1 MIQWKRAM
9 IAMMLAAALAATTA
23 CAAAPASNE
32 STSEAAGVSSAS
44 STAQST
50 GEQES
55 VSESASASES
65 TQTANIG
72 FFTAETLDGEAV
84 DETIFSGHTLTVVNV
99 WATFCGWCVD
109 EMPIL
114 SALNDE
120 YAEKGVQVVG
130 IVNDTIAADGSED
143 PEQVALAKDIVAQGN
158 ATYTQLKLSDDLIQL
173 GFASLPAVPATF
185 FFDGNGN
192 LVGQGFLGAKNESQW
207 RETFDTYLKMA
218 EEQMGESAA

>member
-1 MIQWKRAM
+1 MTQWKRAM
-9 IAMMLAAALAATTA
+9 IAVTLAAALAAMTA
-23 CAAAPASNE
+23 CAATPAAEESVSQTAPASSAVQSESSAGTEEE
-32 STSEAAGVSSAS
+32 STSAAQGDETETTNIGSF
-44 STAQST
+44 TAQ
-50 GEQES
+50 
-55 VSESASASES
+55 
-65 TQTANIG
+65 
-72 FFTAETLDGEAV
+72 TLDGETV

-114 SALNDE
+114 SALNEE

-130 IVNDTIAADGSED
+130 VVNDTITADGEED

-158 ATYTQLKLSDDLIQL
+158 ANYTQLKLSDDLIQL

-185 FFDGNGN
+185 FFDGDGN
-192 LVGQGFLGAKNESQW
+192 MVGQGFLGAKNEEQW

>member
-1 MIQWKRAM
+1 MTRWKRAT
-9 IAMMLAAALAATTA
+9 IAVTLAAVLAAMTA
-23 CAAAPASNE
+23 CAPASTSQTEPTASAVQSESSAGAQEE
-32 STSEAAGVSSAS
+32 STSDAQAEETETTNIGSF
-44 STAQST
+44 TAQ
-50 GEQES
+50 
-55 VSESASASES
+55 
-65 TQTANIG
+65 
-72 FFTAETLDGEAV
+72 TLDGETV

-130 IVNDTIAADGSED
+130 VVNDTITADGAED
-143 PEQVALAKDIVAQGN
+143 PEQVALAKEIVAEGN
-158 ATYTQLKLSDDLIQL
+158 ATYTQIKLSDDLIQL

-185 FFDGNGN
+185 FFDGDGN
-192 LVGQGFLGAKNESQW
+192 MVGQGFLGAKNEEQW
-207 RETFDTYLKMA
+207 RETFDTYLQMA

>member
-1 MIQWKRAM
+1 MMQWKRA
-9 IAMMLAAALAATTA
+9 ITAATLAAALAATTA
-23 CAAAPASNE
+23 CAAAPAS
-32 STSEAAGVSSAS
+32 G
-44 STAQST
+44 
-50 GEQES
+50 
-55 VSESASASES
+55 ESASQTAQTSSAVQNDSAAGAASQSTSAAQGEE
-65 TQTANIG
+65 TQTKNIG
-72 FFTAETLDGEAV
+72 SFTAETLDGETV

-130 IVNDTIAADGSED
+130 VVNDTITTDGSED
-143 PEQVALAKDIVAQGN
+143 PDQVALAKDIVAQGN
-158 ATYTQLKLSDDLIQL
+158 ATYKQLKLSNDLIQL

-192 LVGQGFLGAKNESQW
+192 MVGQGFLGAKDEAQW

>member
-1 MIQWKRAM
+1 MMQWKRA
-9 IAMMLAAALAATTA
+9 ITAATLAAALAATTA
-23 CAAAPASNE
+23 CAAAPAS
-32 STSEAAGVSSAS
+32 G
-44 STAQST
+44 
-50 GEQES
+50 
-55 VSESASASES
+55 ESASQTAQTSSAVQSDSAAGAASES
-65 TQTANIG
+65 TSAAQGEETQTKNIG
-72 FFTAETLDGEAV
+72 SFTAETLDGETV

-130 IVNDTIAADGSED
+130 VVNDTITTDGSED
-143 PEQVALAKDIVAQGN
+143 PDQVALAKDIVAQGN
-158 ATYTQLKLSDDLIQL
+158 ATYTQLKLSNDLIQL

-192 LVGQGFLGAKNESQW
+192 MVGQGFLGAKDEAQW

-218 EEQMGESAA
+218 QEQMGESAA